1 MVLLPTR
8 SFSCAKKSCVLG
20 WGRSTRLCLEAARC
34 AHCPPSSPACSGVT
48 GKAVLMRTVSL
59 SYCVFGEKDKSTDYV
74 CAILVYHIEDDAEQN
89 L

>member
-1 MVLLPTR
+1 MLRKAVCWAGDTAPG
-8 SFSCAKKSCVLG
+8 CV
-20 WGRSTRLCLEAARC
+20 CQAARC